1 MTSSKQGS
9 IAELMSRDIVTLHL
23 EQTLHDG
30 SELMREHRI
39 RHLPVLDEQGRLAG
53 MLNQKVVLKEAL
65 RISDSFGAKRL
76 NHRMGR
82 VPLSDV
88 ISRDVLTLSVEMPLA
103 EAGRQLLAHRQGA
116 LPVVVDDEGRLVGMV
131 SSVDF
136 MRLAVMLLEAQ
147 DRDGRAVVGCS
158 R

>member
-30 SELMREHRI
+30 NELMREHRI

-65 RISDSFGAKRL
+65 RISDSFGVKRL
-76 NHRMGR
+76 NHHMGR

-116 LPVVVDDEGRLVGMV
+116 LPVVDDEGRLVGIV

-136 MRLAVMLLEAQ
+136 VRLAVMLLEAQ